1 MRLVCLRARKLTFSH
16 KQDIK
21 DFKGFKHTIK
31 HDFREVPLVVCNIF
45 ESPKCIKNNL
55 AYHIEVLLYMF
66 ILDTAEIFAKM
77 YV

>member
-1 MRLVCLRARKLTFSH
+1 
-16 KQDIK
+16 
-21 DFKGFKHTIK
+21 
-31 HDFREVPLVVCNIF
+31 VPLVVCNIF